1 MDKSHLLAKTRYL
14 QMLYVH
20 MNEAVALAAKA
31 GELELIAG
39 DKSLA
44 EDVYFE
50 MADTLSAIRDDVRS
64 ELEEMG
70 QLRAPVIEH
79 TQIVRS
85 LAQNNNHN
93 HH

>member
-70 QLRAPVIEH
+70 QLRAPV
-79 TQIVRS
+79 VPF
-85 LAQNNNHN
+85 AQVIHALQQNNHN